1 MDISVIGAAGAI
13 GREIVA
19 QIVAGRVLRPA
30 ERLQL
35 VGRGG
40 SASANA
46 LFGLRSDLMDAYAET
61 SPQLDIALSPEDV
74 VGDLIVM
81 AAGVTPGANAHGTMS
96 RDDVA
101 HANRAVFE
109 AYAQSV
115 ARYGQGQEVVLIV
128 TNPVELGVAVF
139 AEWIGTRRVIGMGA
153 YSDSLRFRREVA
165 ADLGVPRQ
173 LVSGYV
179 AGEHGSYLVP
189 LWSSVRVYGQTLAET
204 VDAVGRL
211 RTGGDYGYFQAQVA
225 EARHSIR
232 ELLTTDIVQAFD
244 RVDAMPADVRVLLR
258 PELTHLSGA
267 KTVMATANA
276 TVDMVRQIVEGREIS
291 GAGQVAL
298 DGRGAYGLTGVL
310 GLPLILSNQ
319 GVVRVQTPSLWPEEE
334 HALHLAAAAIA
345 QKISGW
351 RTSPL

>member
-40 SASANA
+40 SASASA

-61 SPQLDIALSPEDV
+61 APQLDIALSPEDV
-74 VGDLIVM
+74 VGDLVVM
-81 AAGVTPGANAHGTMS
+81 AAGVTPGAGPSGTMS

-101 HANRAVFE
+101 HANRPVFE
-109 AYAQSV
+109 AYADSL
-115 ARYGQGQEVVLIV
+115 AKYGQGQEVALIV

-139 AEWIGTRRVIGMGA
+139 AERMGARRVIGMGA

-179 AGEHGSYLVP
+179 AGEHGSSLVP
-189 LWSSVRVYGQTLAET
+189 LWSSVRVYGLTADET
-204 VDAVGRL
+204 TAAVERL
-211 RTGGDYGYFQAQVA
+211 RTGGEYAHFQAQVA
-225 EARHSIR
+225 AARRSIHS
-232 ELLTTDIVQAFD
+232 LLTTDIVQAFD
-244 RVDAMPADVRVLLR
+244 RIEAMPADVRVLLR

-291 GAGQVAL
+291 GAGQVSL
-298 DGRGAYGLTGVL
+298 DGLSAYGLRGVM

-319 GVVRVQTPSLWPEEE
+319 GVVRVQTPPLWPAEEQ
-334 HALHLAAAAIA
+334 ALHESADAIA
-345 QKISGW
+345 RKLADWKASA
-351 RTSPL
+351 